1 MIDQFHAS
9 LDFVL
14 AMEGGLIDHAKDP
27 GGITYKGVS
36 LRAVVG
42 LDYDSD
48 GNLDFDLDGDGD
60 VDAKDILA
68 LMREYEAGN
77 HARLESFYKNGYWD
91 ATKCDELRWPVSL
104 VVFDSAVNHG
114 PGAAVLMLQRACG
127 VTGDG
132 KIGPATLKAANKPDP
147 HVPALVRRVLVERA
161 YLYHRLSVKRGDDFY
176 RGWMSRLFSLE
187 AESFRRI

>member
-14 AMEGGLIDHAKDP
+14 ALEGGLIDHPRDP

-42 LDYDSD
+42 LDYDKD
-48 GNLDFDLDGDGD
+48 GKLDFDLDGDGD
-60 VDAKDILA
+60 VDAKDIRA

-77 HARLESFYKNGYWD
+77 HKRLEDFYRHGYWD
-91 ATKCDELRWPVSL
+91 AVKGDELRWPINL

-114 PGAAVLMLQRACG
+114 VGAAALMLQRAAG
-127 VTGDG
+127 VTADG
-132 KIGPATLKAANKPDP
+132 KIGPATLRAANRPDP

-176 RGWMSRLFSLE
+176 KGWMSRLFSLE
-187 AESFRRI
+187 AESLRRI